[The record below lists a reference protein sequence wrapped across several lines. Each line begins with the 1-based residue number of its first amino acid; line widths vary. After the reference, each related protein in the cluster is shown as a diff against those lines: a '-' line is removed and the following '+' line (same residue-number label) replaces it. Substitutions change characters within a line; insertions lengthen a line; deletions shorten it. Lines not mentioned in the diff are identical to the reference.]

1 MRLLLLLVPLPA
13 LLACANGIGPANDLT
28 GRWSAPPLGD
38 NATLVFNLAQRDG
51 IITGAG
57 RYTVQVWVDTVQQA
71 GPTYTVAVAGSYQA
85 PAVTLRLQ
93 YQEGPGTAM
102 MIYTGTL
109 QDPQHLAGILNRGGD
124 DFERVT
130 FTRP

>member
-1 MRLLLLLVPLPA
+1 MQTYHFNVADTFLFFFFFFSSRRRHTRLQGDWSSDV
-13 LLACANGIGPANDLT
+13 CSSDL
-28 GRWSAPPLGD
+28 
-38 NATLVFNLAQRDG
+38 NLAQRDG